1 MLNRYVSFLSSRLM
15 IFDFLYE
22 LLEVLTPYSWVFHG
36 PIRSPFQR
44 VFGGPQG
51 SEMSGS
57 TRS

>member
-1 MLNRYVSFLSSRLM
+1 MLNRYVSFLSSRLK

-22 LLEVLTPYSWVFHG
+22 LLEVLTPYSWG
-36 PIRSPFQR
+36 LPWPNKITISKGLWRP
-44 VFGGPQG
+44 